1 MNKKLVEICILPHH
15 VPELEKSLTRGTL
28 NSTEPLWLAAF
39 AIYNMNTKLRLSVE
53 FDSSYKTVLNF
64 LKLKLK

>member
-1 MNKKLVEICILPHH
+1 MSKKVVDISILPHH
-15 VPELEKSLTRGTL
+15 LPELEKSLKRGPL

-53 FDSSYKTVLNF
+53 FESSYKTVLNY
-64 LKLKLK
+64 LKGRLA